1 MYRYTNRNT
10 ERNNWNL
17 EMKLGGKIK
26 EISTGDI
33 VVALVEDT
41 ALWVL
46 CSVIVIMVMEIE
58 VPTYFYLDMLL
69 TSSY

>member
-46 CSVIVIMVMEIE
+46 GSVIVIMVMEIE
-58 VPTYFYLDMLL
+58 VPTFTL
-69 TSSY
+69 T

>member
-46 CSVIVIMVMEIE
+46 CSVIVIIVMEKK
-58 VPTYFYLDMLL
+58 YLLL
-69 TSSY
+69 P

>member
-26 EISTGDI
+26 EISAGDI

-58 VPTYFYLDMLL
+58 VPTF
-69 TSSY
+69 T

>member
-41 ALWVL
+41 ALWVMG
-46 CSVIVIMVMEIE
+46 SVIVLIVM
-58 VPTYFYLDMLL
+58 
-69 TSSY
+69 

>member
-1 MYRYTNRNT
+1 MYRYTNRN
-10 ERNNWNL
+10 RKGNNWNL

-46 CSVIVIMVMEIE
+46 GSVIVIIVMEIE
-58 VPTYFYLDMLL
+58 VPTFTL
-69 TSSY
+69 T